1 MDVIAIPSTKIDA
14 AITNP
19 VLPAIVNLRSFFIE
33 TGFRGLYLFFY
44 PNWIQIP
51 FLKVYRE

>member
-1 MDVIAIPSTKIDA
+1 MDVIAIPSTKIDAA

-33 TGFRGLYLFFY
+33 TGFRDLYLFFY
-44 PNWIQIP
+44 PNWIQIVG
-51 FLKVYRE
+51 LK